1 MYYEKVKKK
10 EKNWLCCFCLF
21 EFEWGV
27 ICLSSGGACDWSNR
41 VTWPGV
47 QGPISNRYGHSCRL
61 LLIDSCQR
69 EAGGNRGKE
78 GAWRHRPIKEE
89 TEQRGTGGFFDGI
102 LLECSWF
109 DPLFFEMLTRLLR
122 TRIRGFVNIVKVDVM
137 TSCKRRSVNWIPT
150 DQLSRHP
157 WWCFITKEEMQ
168 RVAQVKHKWIKG
180 ERKKGGRG

>member
-10 EKNWLCCFCLF
+10 KKIGCVVFVCLNLN
-21 EFEWGV
+21 GV

-47 QGPISNRYGHSCRL
+47 QEPISNRYGHSCRL

-69 EAGGNRGKE
+69 EAGGNRGKG

-89 TEQRGTGGFFDGI
+89 NGAKGDRRI
-102 LLECSWF
+102 LWRDSSRMFLIWSS
-109 DPLFFEMLTRLLR
+109 FFEMLTRLLR

-180 ERKKGGRG
+180 ERKRGGRG